1 LLAQGSIHWRKIKNK
16 LVPRHHQQIAR
27 PAKHSRGAAMI
38 SQIENLAQAFY
49 DAEGEGQ
56 SWDNEPEIL
65 KEEFRL
71 FARNALTLLEQYH
84 EERQQDALAAEAISF
99 SEAA

>member
-1 LLAQGSIHWRKIKNK
+1 
-16 LVPRHHQQIAR
+16 
-27 PAKHSRGAAMI
+27 MI

-56 SWDNEPEIL
+56 LWHNEPEIL

-71 FARNALTLLEQYH
+71 FARKALTLLEQYH
-84 EERQQDALAAEAISF
+84 EEIRQDVLASGAISF
-99 SEAA
+99 CEAA